1 MIPEG
6 ADIRFATPLA
16 LLLLLALPALAWWSA
31 RRRRQPGL
39 IFSDTRLLDR
49 VPSSWRMR
57 LRWLPAALRL
67 VALAVLVVGLAR
79 PQAENRFQDVTSEG
93 VDIVLALDHSGSMAA
108 VDLGKKPG
116 GYDPVSRLDFAKR
129 VVEEFIQGRQ
139 ADRIGLVVFAG
150 RAFSRCPLTLDYGL
164 LTQIL
169 QSVEITSRYDGTA
182 IGMGL
187 ATAVNRLKESA
198 ARSRLVILLTD
209 GRNNAGEID
218 PETAARLARA
228 MGVKVYTVGVGTEG
242 VAPIP
247 VQDPVFGPRYVFQP
261 VDLDEKTLRRIADE
275 TDGRYFRATDAR
287 TLEEIFRRIDAL
299 ERTEVTVRERVR
311 RTELFP
317 PLLLAGALL
326 LLAEAALGWTVFR
339 QVP

>member
-1 MIPEG
+1 MIPDG
-6 ADIRFATPLA
+6 AELRLATPLA
-16 LLLLLALPALAWWSA
+16 LLLLLALPLLVWWTL

-39 IFSDTRLLDR
+39 TFSDLRLLAP
-49 VPSSWRMR
+49 VPPSWRSR
-57 LRWLPAALRL
+57 LRGIPLVLRV
-67 VALAVLVVGLAR
+67 VALAVLVIGLAR
-79 PQAENRFQDVTSEG
+79 PQAENRLQDISSEG
-93 VDIVLALDHSGSMAA
+93 VDIVLALDQSGSMAA

-129 VVEEFIQGRQ
+129 VVEGFIAGRQ

-150 RAFSRCPLTLDYGL
+150 RAFTRCPLTLDYGL
-164 LTQIL
+164 LTQVL
-169 QSVEITSRYDGTA
+169 QSVEITTRYDGTA

-187 ATAVNRLKESA
+187 ATAVNRLKESPA
-198 ARSRLVILLTD
+198 KSRVVILLTD
-209 GRNNAGEID
+209 GRNNTGEID

-228 MGVKVYTVGVGTEG
+228 MAVKVYTVGVGTEG
-242 VAPIP
+242 AAPIP

-275 TDGRYFRATDAR
+275 TEGRYFRATDAR
-287 TLEEIFRRIDAL
+287 TLEDIFRRIDAL

-311 RTELFP
+311 RSEMF
-317 PLLLAGALL
+317 PLLVLLGALL
-326 LLAEAALGWTVFR
+326 LLAESVLGWTLFR

>member
-1 MIPEG
+1 M
-6 ADIRFATPLA
+6 
-16 LLLLLALPALAWWSA
+16 
-31 RRRRQPGL
+31 
-39 IFSDTRLLDR
+39 
-49 VPSSWRMR
+49 
-57 LRWLPAALRL
+57 
-67 VALAVLVVGLAR
+67 ALAVLVVGLAR